1 MKNLP
6 DKYKTKIE
14 TIKNII
20 LTTSGILSEYGINS
34 IKFELADFYES
45 ENGVE
50 EIVFELTIK
59 DVYCPECA
67 FEVNVVSRT
76 INEIIAKIHKGCR
89 FGLTKELKFKNS
101 FNSTRGILLY
111 ETKLWRDD
119 FEYIVFGIFLD
130 PGQEY

>member
-1 MKNLP
+1 MGNVP
-6 DKYKTKIE
+6 QKYQTKID
-14 TIKNII
+14 TIKNVI
-20 LTTSGILSEYGINS
+20 LSTSGILSEYGINS
-34 IKFELADFYES
+34 INFELADFYES
-45 ENGVE
+45 KNGVE

-59 DVYCPECA
+59 NVYCPECD
-67 FEVNVVSRT
+67 FEVNAVSRT
-76 INEIIAKIHKGCR
+76 INEIIDKIHKGCR